1 MIDSLADKK
10 AFTADLLARLEARAE
25 AAGESEAQFAR
36 RLGSSEGLFKNLRKG
51 SLPTADRLDVL
62 LAELGLSLTLGKPV
76 DTGRV
81 TNVTLRGAD
90 FADIPLHEVMLSAGG
105 GVENSSE
112 EIVGH
117 LAFRRDW
124 LKRIRVSPSSARLV
138 RACGLS
144 MWPTIDDRDLLLV
157 DTSKREPPVRRRGAS
172 DQRRA
177 PIFALIEDGE
187 ARVKRIERPE
197 TGVLMLISDNLE
209 FAPEVRTGAQIEAI
223 DIIGK
228 VMWWGHTVKE

>member
-1 MIDSLADKK
+1 MADKK